1 MRIRT
6 GPPPRTAAVLA
17 AVLAALTASLT
28 ASAGSDAAQAQQGA
42 REEVRQETRQERQ
55 EEPQGAARGGTRQ
68 PSGRRVAAAPQAE
81 ANPFR
86 PAGVPGNYLFDRAR
100 PGRSAD
106 SRKKGSEPGVRV
118 TERGLSL
125 VSDDREVK
133 VRIGGRLHL
142 DSNSFRAQPRIGSVG
157 EPFLIRRGWIETYL
171 NLRDEWEAALQ
182 LDTANPVL
190 PIQDAVI
197 AYRGFK
203 PVVVTA
209 GNVREPFS
217 LQQLMSINQI
227 TFIERAS
234 ADALTP
240 GRNTGVVVATNGERW
255 TLVGGAFFGNI
266 NRGVELNGTAG
277 TARATVAPYLDGT
290 DVVHLGAAGSYRRF
304 DGNDRAVVF
313 NPQTE
318 IDAFGASLI
327 TTRQLRDARDVSRIG
342 LEGAWQLGRLRLQG
356 EYVRAEVGLAPGTAA
371 MGAGRTARF
380 DSGYVQ
386 ASLALNGPARTYR
399 LEANYGTAFGI
410 FGDVALP
417 DELRL
422 SRGGPGA
429 FELSAR
435 YDTLDLSEAPTGGGT
450 EANWTIGLT
459 WRPELN
465 VKVLANYTNLDI
477 RRPVSAGG
485 DTRIDLTEVRLQ
497 YYW

>member
-1 MRIRT
+1 MPILPGRS
-6 GPPPRTAAVLA
+6 PRRCAALLA
-17 AVLAALTASLT
+17 AVIAVTGA
-28 ASAGSDAAQAQQGA
+28 DAAQAQGAAGEGA
-42 REEVRQETRQERQ
+42 RRAFKRRAPAPPPKH
-55 EEPQGAARGGTRQ
+55 EP
-68 PSGRRVAAAPQAE
+68 AAAGA
-81 ANPFR
+81 FR
-86 PAGVPGNYLFDRAR
+86 PAGLPGNYLFDRAR
-100 PGRSAD
+100 PGRGAD
-106 SRKKGSEPGVRV
+106 AAKKGSEPGVRV

-133 VRIGGRLHL
+133 LRIGGRLHL
-142 DSNSFRAQPRIGSVG
+142 DSNSFRARPRIDSVG
-157 EPFLIRRGWIETYL
+157 EPFLVRRGWIEAYL
-171 NLRDEWEAALQ
+171 NVRDEWEAALQ

-217 LQQLMSINQI
+217 LQQMMSINQI
-227 TFIERAS
+227 TFIERAT

-240 GRNTGVVVATNGERW
+240 GRNTGVSVATNGERW
-255 TLVGGAFFGNI
+255 TLVGGAFFGNV
-266 NRGVELNGTAG
+266 NRGVERGGTAG

-290 DVVHLGAAGSYRRF
+290 DVVHLGAAGSYRSF
-304 DGNDRAVVF
+304 DRDDRAVVF

-318 IDAFGASLI
+318 VDAFGASLI
-327 TTRQLRDARDVSRIG
+327 TTRQLRDARDVARIG
-342 LEGAWQLGRLRLQG
+342 LEAAWQVGPLRLQG
-356 EYVRAEVGLAPGTAA
+356 EYVRAEVGLPARTGPI
-371 MGAGRTARF
+371 GAGRTTRF

-386 ASLALNGPARTYR
+386 ASLALNGPPRPYR
-399 LEANYGTAFGI
+399 LAANYGTAYGI

-422 SRGGPGA
+422 SRGGPGV

-450 EANWTIGLT
+450 EENWTVGLT

-465 VKVLANYTNLDI
+465 VKVLANYTTLDI
-477 RRPVSAGG
+477 RRPASAGG
-485 DTRIDLTEVRLQ
+485 DTRINLTEVRLQ